1 MRTKHAVAADPDMDS
16 ISSQL
21 ESLIG
26 SQGALTDSD
35 LDGIPDEMELYG
47 NDGFSFAEY
56 GSITRRDGYVEV
68 DYMAGFDP
76 YATLDSDMEG
86 IFAQDSHDGAKL
98 HVFVDDEVAAHKVI
112 TYGTCPQG
120 QDCINFYT
128 LKSASF
134 STANPERRPYF
145 HYVVYADRYNDQY
158 STVSGA
164 AEMPGNDVIVSL
176 GGWPRT
182 EAQQR
187 GTSVHEFGHNLNL
200 GHNGNDDPNPAK
212 QSIIHESVMNYRY
225 QMSGIPGS
233 NRHTY
238 SAGPFSYESCYT
250 SPKASCE
257 TCRNA
262 NWCNIAHCV
271 VCDYDYDEWAS
282 VDFEG
287 GTPGWENGVGRASGV
302 SHSEQWEKLDAPH
315 WAGAV
320 HQESAEHRANRV
332 RAWRRQLEARGL
344 AEGKDFVQSADGLHL
359 YSVCR

>member
-1 MRTKHAVAADPDMDS
+1 MM
-16 ISSQL
+16 
-21 ESLIG
+21 G
-26 SQGALTDSD
+26 
-35 LDGIPDEMELYG
+35 
-47 NDGFSFAEY
+47 
-56 GSITRRDGYVEV
+56 
-68 DYMAGFDP
+68 
-76 YATLDSDMEG
+76 
-86 IFAQDSHDGAKL
+86 
-98 HVFVDDEVAAHKVI
+98 EVARFRGRRGSLRNKVI

-262 NWCNIAHCV
+262 NWCNSRMRVTATTTMT
-271 VCDYDYDEWAS
+271 EWAS
-282 VDFEG
+282 STRGRYSGLGEREG
-287 GTPGWENGVGRASGV
+287 GRARSGV

-315 WAGAV
+315 W
-320 HQESAEHRANRV
+320 RARSPRV
-332 RAWRRQLEARGL
+332 SRAPC
-344 AEGKDFVQSADGLHL
+344 DG
-359 YSVCR
+359 